1 MDKDIQTLISERFA
15 SLTKLERRVAVHLL
29 SNPDALLVDT
39 SEVVAKRAFVSP
51 MTVTRF
57 FKKLGFESAA
67 QARQGARK
75 NFSSQMPNAIGSRF
89 EHFQRQRTHLGRD
102 EDLKGAL
109 AAIRH
114 ASEYRSTP
122 MWAEIV
128 DLVAHADTVFA
139 AGFQTMRYMASGLV
153 GRLSYIRSNV
163 HELDGVDGV
172 YAPFFSSTASRRTL
186 ILVDIFRYGKNGP
199 ILAKVARE
207 QGADVVVLCDEH
219 CKWAA
224 EITPFVVTL
233 PSESGFFFRPTMAM
247 HFCMHMLVQDVIDA
261 LGEPVRQQ
269 LSLLSDAQELFGQ
282 FQS

>member
-1 MDKDIQTLISERFA
+1 VDKDIQTLISERFA

-29 SNPDALLVDT
+29 SHPDALLVDT
-39 SEVVAKRAFVSP
+39 SEAVAKRAFVSP

-57 FKKLGFESAA
+57 FRKLGFESAA

-139 AGFQTMRYMASGLV
+139 VGFQTMRYMASGLV

-186 ILVDIFRYGKNGP
+186 ILVDTFRYGKNGP
-199 ILAKVARE
+199 ILARVARE

>member
-1 MDKDIQTLISERFA
+1 MEKDIQTLISERFS

-29 SNPDALLVDT
+29 SHPDALLVDT

-57 FKKLGFESAA
+57 FRKLGFESAA

-75 NFSSQMPNAIGSRF
+75 NLSSQMPNAIGSRF
-89 EHFQRQRTHLGRD
+89 EHFQRQRTHLGPD

-128 DLVAHADTVFA
+128 DLVAHADAVFA

-219 CKWAA
+219 CRWAA

-247 HFCMHMLVQDVIDA
+247 HFCLHMLVQDVIDA
-261 LGEPVRQQ
+261 LGEPVRRQ